1 MFTIPDE
8 SGDNIIRGIIS
19 FVPPVAE
26 GDHIHTEEGIGK
38 VVDTTGGVLLGKM
51 SFQMKAD
58 TFDPTWFQLVPVV
71 DDSPVTGIKV
81 TIDGKN
87 YYEANGIKDPNK
99 NVFRF
104 TDQIASKNANLS
116 NMVLSSGVVNQTEAD
131 KSTYKEYAYTPEFKS
146 DTTDYELTLLE
157 NIDDMDIKVT
167 VEDPKSTLKMKVPKR
182 NEQNEL
188 VYESDGTSIKYEE
201 KEIESDKVVNFTLN
215 QLGEPDTSI
224 TIIVTA
230 EDKKTTKE
238 YTLVIKRP
246 YGTIRG
252 KIFTEPTTNTTGTY
266 KANVLVY
273 DVADTAEM
281 IDWDVA
287 IQSTTSMK
295 TDDVNQ
301 KLHSINE
308 KTKVNTKDDG
318 TFEAMVAPG
327 NYDIL
332 IDKPG
337 YLDRIFANV
346 KIDEDAVIDLVAL
359 NAASPDNNENSL
371 STLNECIT
379 LFAGDC
385 NKNGVVEILDSTLM
399 IKNMDIVSTDSNYDE
414 NCDLNNSGRV
424 EILDKTALIKNN
436 DKIRKI
442 LRYSN

>member
-182 NEQNEL
+182 NEQNQL

-215 QLGEPDTSI
+215 QLGEPDTNI

-246 YGTIRG
+246 YGTIKG
-252 KIFTEPTTNTTGTY
+252 S
-266 KANVLVY
+266 VL
-273 DVADTAEM
+273 
-281 IDWDVA
+281 
-287 IQSTTSMK
+287 TS
-295 TDDVNQ
+295 
-301 KLHSINE
+301 
-308 KTKVNTKDDG
+308 NTKDIHKADVKVYDSSIAFDWG
-318 TFEAMVAPG
+318 NMLNHDDLDLLTPEAMVSSKDDGSYEIMVIPG
-327 NYDIL
+327 TYDLIL
-332 IDKPG
+332 DKPG
-337 YLDRIFANV
+337 YLDNIILNISLN
-346 KIDEDAVIDLVAL
+346 KGDSIDLDEIELV
-359 NAASPDNNENSL
+359 
-371 STLNECIT
+371 
-379 LFAGDC
+379 AGDV
-385 NKNGVVEILDSTLM
+385 NKDGIIELEDMGYIND
-399 IKNMDIVSTDSNYDE
+399 NYDAQLGDGIYE
-414 NCDLNNSGRV
+414 IRFDFTGDELVDLEDMS
-424 EILDKTALIKNN
+424 LIN
-436 DKIRKI
+436 DNYDMQRIIRS
-442 LRYSN
+442 YQ